1 MLRGCY
7 YIVGEEAVYS
17 SNKRNATYE
26 TQSLNKRE
34 KEYFRITTAAGL
46 FNTIGLYHSVHY

>member
-1 MLRGCY
+1 MYVHY
-7 YIVGEEAVYS
+7 YIVGEEGVYS

-34 KEYFRITTAAGL
+34 KEHFRITTAAGL